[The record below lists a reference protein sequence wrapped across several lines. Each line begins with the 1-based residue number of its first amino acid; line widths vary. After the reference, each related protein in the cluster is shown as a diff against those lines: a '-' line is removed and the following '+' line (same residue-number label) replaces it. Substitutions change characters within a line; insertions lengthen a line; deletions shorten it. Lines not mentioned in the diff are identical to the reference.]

1 MNYPSFNVDIDCK
14 MRSFVINMTVIAVTL
29 RKNQATT
36 GVSLHTIHCF
46 GISSLEFVYL
56 FTHLFI
62 YLFILHRLLDGGH
75 DFQRNLLL

>member
-1 MNYPSFNVDIDCK
+1 

-46 GISSLEFVYL
+46 SISSLEFVYL

-62 YLFILHRLLDGGH
+62 YLFCT
-75 DFQRNLLL
+75 DFWMADMIFNVIYCYNGVAPGV

>member
-1 MNYPSFNVDIDCK
+1 

-46 GISSLEFVYL
+46 SISSLEFVYL

-75 DFQRNLLL
+75 DFNVIYCYNGVAPRYNSKLR

>member
-1 MNYPSFNVDIDCK
+1 

-46 GISSLEFVYL
+46 SISSLEFVYL

-62 YLFILHRLLDGGH
+62 YLFIYLFCT
-75 DFQRNLLL
+75 DFWMADMIST